1 MKQILLF
8 IIIVC
13 CHSSFAQQREYKNPV
28 ADVKGYRFE
37 LDLNDNNDTIAC
49 RAVIRL
55 IATRESNSLLIDLAS
70 VKSNGQGMRVTAVKE
85 NNQPLAYTHANNLLR
100 ISLPLK
106 AEKEKTIVIDYKG
119 IPADGLI
126 ISKNKYGQRTFFSD
140 NWPNRGH
147 NWLACIDHPS
157 DKAAVDF
164 VVTAPAHYQVVSNG
178 LLTEETNLPDGR
190 KLTHWRETRELP
202 VKAMAVGV
210 AAFAVKY
217 EGTVSNAPA
226 SKAVAQNG
234 EPAADLPKKSAATGS
249 PEPAS
254 TGASL
259 PVSLYS
265 WVYPKDREKGFYDY
279 GMARD
284 ILPYFIQ
291 RIGSFP
297 YEKLANVQSK
307 TIFGGME
314 NAGAIFY
321 DEAGITGNRSMEK
334 LMAHEIA
341 HQWFGN
347 SVTEADWSQV
357 WLSEGLAVYLSLL
370 YLEDKYGTDTLKKE
384 LMKSRQQVIG
394 YSKKKKR
401 PIIDTVTTDYL
412 ELLNPNTYQKAG
424 WVLHMLKRQLGE
436 SVFWKGVSEYY
447 SAFAGKNAVTSDF
460 RKIMES
466 VSGKDLSLFF
476 SQWLERPGHPSL
488 QVDWK
493 YDEQKKQALVTVI
506 QKQVPE
512 GSSEGL
518 FQFPLVIRFENEEGE
533 VYKSA
538 LVKERQTVFA
548 APMETPPLKID
559 IDPNIGLL
567 YE

>member
-1 MKQILLF
+1 MKQLLLF
-8 IIIVC
+8 ILMAT
-13 CHSSFAQQREYKNPV
+13 CHSSFAQQRDYKDPV
-28 ADVKGYRFE
+28 ADIKDYRFE
-37 LDLNDNNDTIAC
+37 LDLNDDNDTIKC
-49 RAVIRL
+49 HAVIRL
-55 IATRESNSLLIDLAS
+55 VAAKDGNSLLIDLAS
-70 VKSNGQGMRVTAVKE
+70 VKNDGRGMRVAAVKE
-85 NNQPLAYTHANNLLR
+85 NNQPIAYTHANNLLR
-100 ISLPLK
+100 ITLPLK
-106 AEKEKTIVIDYKG
+106 AGKEKTIVIDYKG
-119 IPADGLI
+119 VPADGLI

-164 VVTAPAHYQVVSNG
+164 IVTAPVHYQVVSNG
-178 LLTEETNLPDGR
+178 LLVEETNLPNER

-202 VKAMAVGV
+202 VKAMAIGV

-217 EGTVSNAPA
+217 EGAIANTPADGNAQDEAAPA
-226 SKAVAQNG
+226 DEKKDATAKASEEMNIH
-234 EPAADLPKKSAATGS
+234 SS
-249 PEPAS
+249 F
-254 TGASL
+254 

-265 WVYPKDREKGFYDY
+265 WVYPQDREKGFYDY

-291 RIGSFP
+291 RIGPFP
-297 YEKLANVQSK
+297 YQKLANVQSR

-321 DEAGITGNRSMEK
+321 DEAGVAGDRRMEK

-347 SVTEADWSQV
+347 SATEADWSQL

-384 LMKSRQQVIG
+384 LAKSRREAIG
-394 YSKKKKR
+394 YSKKKTA
-401 PIIDTVTTDYL
+401 PIIDTTTDYL
-412 ELLNPNTYQKAG
+412 KLLNPNTYQKAG
-424 WVLHMLKRQLGE
+424 WVLHMLRTQLGE
-436 SVFWKGVSEYY
+436 ANFWKGIRKYY
-447 SAFAGKNAVTSDF
+447 SAFAGKNAVTDDF

-466 VSGKDLSLFF
+466 VSGKDLKQFF
-476 SQWLERPGHPSL
+476 SQWLEKPGHPIL

-506 QKQVPE
+506 QKQAVE
-512 GSSEGL
+512 GAREGL
-518 FQFPLVIRFENEEGE
+518 FQFPLVIQFENEEG
-533 VYKSA
+533 VMYKSA

-548 APMETPPLKID
+548 APMETPPLKVN
-559 IDPNIGLL
+559 IDPNMALL